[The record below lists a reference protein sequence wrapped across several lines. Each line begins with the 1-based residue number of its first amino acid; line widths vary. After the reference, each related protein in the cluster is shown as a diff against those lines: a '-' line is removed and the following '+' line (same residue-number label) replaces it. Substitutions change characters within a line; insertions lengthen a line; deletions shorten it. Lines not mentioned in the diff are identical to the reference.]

1 MLCFESA
8 KFCLRVT
15 QHSQSKFRWKSKF
28 HWKIRPTYVH
38 CTYIGILKKECRKK
52 MGSLLVHMQLQ
63 NSLGFVM
70 VYLRF
75 PPTLSV
81 QTAICI
87 TIPIDIHRCQLIGKV
102 IPISGY
108 LLFALQAVWVLKIKV
123 FGQKSIVIKWN
134 YQILYLYPV
143 TVRQKLGMILVI
155 KLFKNWH

>member
-102 IPISGY
+102 IPITQWDQSHFGISLY
-108 LLFALQAVWVLKIKV
+108 FWDMIFKIQSKIENLYIVL
-123 FGQKSIVIKWN
+123 N
-134 YQILYLYPV
+134 
-143 TVRQKLGMILVI
+143 
-155 KLFKNWH
+155 

>member
-63 NSLGFVM
+63 NSFGFVM

-102 IPISGY
+102 IPITQWDQSHFGISLY
-108 LLFALQAVWVLKIKV
+108 FWDMIFKIQSKIENLYIVL
-123 FGQKSIVIKWN
+123 N
-134 YQILYLYPV
+134 
-143 TVRQKLGMILVI
+143 
-155 KLFKNWH
+155 